1 MVIPLLQLLYVSV
14 AVQENV
20 ITQRVMETLA
30 ANSQQPLEELVH
42 EVMALEA
49 RRANLEATLTRM
61 GSVEDPRPRPIQPEV
76 PRQKVLI
83 LDLNGLL
90 LRLCKG
96 VAEAERA
103 REFGH
108 LPVSPVGSRMV
119 YVPRVGVSSFLAEVA
134 TDFTLIIWTSRT
146 SRNTHLLLKDM
157 EERGFMPR
165 RFFQTH
171 VSRHFDV

>member
-1 MVIPLLQLLYVSV
+1 
-14 AVQENV
+14 
-20 ITQRVMETLA
+20 METLA
-30 ANSQQPLEELVH
+30 ANSQQLPEELVH
-42 EVMALEA
+42 EVTALEA
-49 RRANLEATLTRM
+49 RQVNLEATLT
-61 GSVEDPRPRPIQPEV
+61 P
-76 PRQKVLI
+76 
-83 LDLNGLL
+83 
-90 LRLCKG
+90 
-96 VAEAERA
+96 EAERA

-171 VSRHFDV
+171 VSRHFVV